1 VAKASSG
8 RSERAAAEHPA
19 DDAALDRI
27 LARER
32 RFIAQLPAEAPAA
45 LAAAVFRRF
54 RAIVVDHYRCC
65 GRDLEW
71 RRTFDPYRILVSEV
85 MLQQTQVP
93 RVAVKYPSFVARFPD
108 FAALAA
114 ASLGEVLEEWQGM
127 GYNRRALQ
135 LKRAAEEVVERHGGE
150 LPADLEAID
159 ALPGIG
165 HATAAAVMAMAFC
178 VPVAYIETNVR
189 AVMLHFFFHDHAEVP
204 DRDVMPVVEAT
215 LDRRDPRQWYYAL
228 MDYGTWLKKREVNPS
243 RRSRHHAVQAPYA
256 GSMRQVRGKVLRALV
271 GAGGRTT
278 EQLAAS
284 TALSEERVAEALQ
297 AYEREG
303 FVGRADD
310 RWFIRD

>member
-1 VAKASSG
+1 MREACVAEAG
-8 RSERAAAEHPA
+8 EDTARERIE
-19 DDAALDRI
+19 R
-27 LARER
+27 RER
-32 RFIAQLPAEAPAA
+32 RFVADVARVGDPRHGIDG
-45 LAAAVFRRF
+45 AAVRRF
-54 RAIVVDHYRCC
+54 RSIVLDHYRCC

-93 RVAVKYPSFVARFPD
+93 RVAVKYPAFVERFPD
-108 FAALAA
+108 FATLAA
-114 ASLGEVLEEWQGM
+114 APLPVVLEEWQGM

-135 LKRAAEEVVERHGGE
+135 LKRAAEEVMERQGGH

-165 HATAAAVMAMAFC
+165 HATAAAVMAMAFR

-189 AVMLHFFFHDHAEVP
+189 AVMLHFFFQDDAEVP
-204 DRDVMPVVEAT
+204 DRDVMPLVEAT

-243 RRSRHHAVQAPYA
+243 RRSRHHAVQAPFG
-256 GSMRQVRGKVLRALV
+256 GSMREVRGKVLRALV
-271 GAGGRTT
+271 AEGGRTS
-278 EQLAAS
+278 EELAGE
-284 TALSEERVAEALQ
+284 TGLPEERVAEALA

-303 FVGRADD
+303 FVVREQGR
-310 RWFIRD
+310 WTLSE